1 MRIVRVI
8 FRCTSC
14 GYRVPVSGPTT
25 VDWEKVRPVV
35 CGKCRG
41 PREFVQEEKAA

>member
-1 MRIVRVI
+1 MKIIRVL

-25 VDWEKVRPVV
+25 VDFTKVKPVV

-41 PREFVQEEKAA
+41 PREFVQEKAA